1 MEIATYKLLTRTF
14 LHFVQIVRS
23 FSKASNLFPLL
34 SFSCYPG
41 FSKNI
46 HNLQNAFFGLRY
58 WMPLCPILWF
68 IRCRTFRS
76 SQQFILNEWVNE
88 WIMKGAHE
96 QSRSNW
102 RRLKEAWGGLK
113 WTYQWKSRVNIFTYF
128 PTFKMMT
135 SFNQVFLWSR
145 NFSMSTYN
153 RVEGLCHI
161 LKFHF
166 CWVTN
171 LEGLEREQ
179 DFLLTF
185 ITDQAPPFYTT
196 VKVSFSLLIGV
207 NTLTFILFLS
217 IFKEKHK
224 ENSAL

>member
-1 MEIATYKLLTRTF
+1 MSKWVNNEGCPWTEPQQLKETKGDMGGFTNGPTNGNQGLTYSPTF
-14 LHFVQIVRS
+14 L
-23 FSKASNLFPLL
+23 L
-34 SFSCYPG
+34 
-41 FSKNI
+41 
-46 HNLQNAFFGLRY
+46 
-58 WMPLCPILWF
+58 
-68 IRCRTFRS
+68 
-76 SQQFILNEWVNE
+76 
-88 WIMKGAHE
+88 
-96 QSRSNW
+96 
-102 RRLKEAWGGLK
+102 LK
-113 WTYQWKSRVNIFTYF
+113 WWPHLIQA
-128 PTFKMMT
+128 
-135 SFNQVFLWSR
+135 FLWSR
-145 NFSMSTYN
+145 SFSMSTYN

-196 VKVSFSLLIGV
+196 VKVGFSLLIGV